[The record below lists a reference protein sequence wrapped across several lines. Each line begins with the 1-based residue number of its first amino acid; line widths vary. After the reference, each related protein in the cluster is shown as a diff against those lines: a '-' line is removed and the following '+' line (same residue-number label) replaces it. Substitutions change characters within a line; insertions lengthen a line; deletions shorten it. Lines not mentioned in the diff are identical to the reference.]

1 MDIPWGRYPQTT
13 LLHPSCFDH
22 FGLWGPTKSRPQRHT
37 LYKSRALGQS
47 NDHRNDHKDKRSNKW
62 SYHKWS
68 TQWSFHSNTQ
78 HVALPNWEYIADNLQ
93 LHNLW
98 ARTSQRRALS
108 KRINSPPPNR
118 YIFNRNQSHRLKSNV
133 RHTVHLQVRSGSER
147 NRRHLVPRISIDLQV
162 RLDDH
167 QLIPSSWVYGP
178 IKIISNY
185 PNDVKTSGLRSPS
198 SSSTPHRISYSE
210 WDKPGLSE

>member
-1 MDIPWGRYPQTT
+1 MPSLRSSPVSGSQPGCEAREFT
-13 LLHPSCFDH
+13 LYTNL
-22 FGLWGPTKSRPQRHT
+22 RHT
-37 LYKSRALGQS
+37 GGALIITTRLCFSTEASINCHLGMP
-47 NDHRNDHKDKRSNKW
+47 HRQFTPCVWYPSIYN
-62 SYHKWS
+62 
-68 TQWSFHSNTQ
+68 
-78 HVALPNWEYIADNLQ
+78 P
-93 LHNLW
+93 W

-118 YIFNRNQSHRLKSNV
+118 YIFNRDQSHGLKSNV

-167 QLIPSSWVYGP
+167 QLFPSSWVYSP
-178 IKIISNY
+178 IKIISNH
-185 PNDVKTSGLRSPS
+185 PNDVKTSGLRPS
-198 SSSTPHRISYSE
+198 SSSSTYRRISYSE